1 MTVWRSKIREY
12 VVYLAIWVFL
22 FLAPI
27 GGTLVLSRN
36 RGTSFMWAEL
46 LWLWAVLAVYFVVFL
61 VHNFLLVPLFIYR
74 RKKLVYGIGVSL
86 LVVVYALYQCYL
98 RPNPMDGPRTHTEK
112 KWKKSMS
119 ERSSVKAPPQ
129 LPWDET
135 IRRKDSRHPV
145 AANPIPPNPHKHS
158 REPKKF
164 GEMLLLFRPDNF
176 FSVLV
181 VLLIVG
187 LNCGIKLYFKLEDD
201 AKDLQELAK
210 KNLEIQLAYLKYQL
224 NPHFFMNTLNNIH
237 ALVDIDSEKAKETII
252 DLSKLMRY
260 MLYETDRLMVPVE
273 REKEFMENYV
283 KLTRLRYPANKL
295 YLEVQSEG
303 DMKGI
308 LVPPLL
314 VISFFENA
322 FKHGVGGMGQAY
334 IMAKT
339 EIKKDE
345 YGSERVVWTC
355 RNSKP
360 SVQAKPQTR
369 LVSEGGVGIAN
380 TRQRLDLIY
389 GDDYTLL
396 VDDQEN
402 EYTIIM
408 NIPAKRET

>member
-22 FLAPI
+22 FLAPVVV
-27 GGTLVLSRN
+27 TLVLSRK
-36 RGTSFMWAEL
+36 RGTGFLWDEL
-46 LWLWAVLAVYFVVFL
+46 LWLWAALAVYLVVFL
-61 VHNFLLVPLFIYR
+61 VHNFLIAPLLIYR
-74 RKKLVYGIGVSL
+74 RKKVAYGVGVLL
-86 LVVVYALYQCYL
+86 LVVAYAVYHYL
-98 RPNPMDGPRTHTEK
+98 HPSPIDVPRSHAVEKWRTPMGDK
-112 KWKKSMS
+112 KP
-119 ERSSVKAPPQ
+119 VDAPPQ

-135 IRRKDSRHPV
+135 MPKKGNHHRIADKPKKP
-145 AANPIPPNPHKHS
+145 APHERPH
-158 REPKKF
+158 EPRKF
-164 GEMLLLFRPDNF
+164 GEMPLLFRPDKF

-187 LNCGIKLYFKLEDD
+187 VNCGIKLYFKLEDD
-201 AKDLQELAK
+201 AKVLQEQGK

-260 MLYETDRLMVPVE
+260 MLYETDRLMVPIE

-295 YLEVQSEG
+295 HLEIQSEG
-303 DMKGI
+303 EMKGI
-308 LVPPLL
+308 FVPPLL

-322 FKHGVGGMGQAY
+322 FKHGVGGTGQAY
-334 IMAKT
+334 IVART
-339 EIKKDE
+339 EILKDE
-345 YGSERVVWTC
+345 RGNERVVWTC

-360 SVQAKPQTR
+360 DLHAKPQMR

-389 GDDYTLL
+389 GNDYVLV
-396 VDDQEN
+396 VDDKEK
-402 EYTIIM
+402 EYTVIM
-408 NIPAKRET
+408 NIPAKREV